1 MNLRQLRYFAK
12 VVEAGNMTRAA
23 AELLVAQPALG
34 MQVRQLE
41 EDLGVALLR
50 RHSRGVETTEAG
62 TLLYQRA
69 CAILGLVEQTRREVA
84 AMAADAVQPVRLGM
98 TSSLILAI
106 GAALA
111 VRVREALP
119 QVRLSLA
126 EEMSHVLVDQLMREE
141 LDLALAYGVPE
152 HPAVARL
159 ALHHEDL
166 VLVTLPDGAPGR
178 PVTLAEALEERLA
191 IPERRDVVRETV
203 TDAAHAAGLEVRLAY
218 EVRSVAAIKGLV
230 LRGEAASIL
239 PYASVLE
246 EVRAGVLDARPVV
259 APVLRRTLYL
269 AWPQR
274 RGPLR
279 QEALLVAEIRATLDA
294 LTVQLAPLAHPA

>member
-12 VVEAGNMTRAA
+12 VVETGNMTRAA

-50 RHSRGVETTEAG
+50 RHSRGVEATPAG
-62 TLLYQRA
+62 ALLYQRA
-69 CAILGLVEQTRREVA
+69 CAILGLVEQTRREIA
-84 AMAADAVQPVRLGM
+84 SMAPDAVQAVRLGM
-98 TSSLILAI
+98 TPSLMLAI

-119 QVRLSLA
+119 HVRLSLA
-126 EEMSHVLVDQLMREE
+126 EEMSHVLVDQLVREE

-152 HPAVARL
+152 HPAVARV

-166 VLVTLPDGAPGR
+166 VLVTLPGGAPRR
-178 PVTLAEALEERLA
+178 PVALAEALEERLA

-203 TDAAHAAGLEVRLAY
+203 TEAAHAAGLEVRLAY
-218 EVRSVAAIKGLV
+218 EVRSIAAIKGLV

-239 PYASVLE
+239 PYASVIS
-246 EVRAGVLDARPVV
+246 EVQAGLLDARAVV
-259 APVLRRTLYL
+259 APALRRTLYL

-274 RGPLR
+274 RGPLPH
-279 QEALLVAEIRATLDA
+279 EAALVAEIRAA
-294 LTVQLAPLAHPA
+294 LEDLTARLGALAHPA

>member
-1 MNLRQLRYFAK
+1 MNLRQLRYFAQ

-23 AELLVAQPALG
+23 AALGVAQPALG

-41 EDLGVALLR
+41 EDLGVALLH
-50 RHSRGVETTEAG
+50 RHSRGVQPTQAG
-62 TLLYQRA
+62 ALLYERA
-69 CAILGLVEQTRREVA
+69 CAILGLVNETRREVA
-84 AMAADAVQPVRLGM
+84 AMATDAVQPVRLGM

-111 VRVREALP
+111 VRVRETLP
-119 QVRLSLA
+119 LLRLSLA
-126 EEMSHVLVDQLMREE
+126 EEMSHVLVDQLLREE

-152 HPAVARL
+152 HPAIARV

-166 VLVTLPDGAPGR
+166 VFVCLPDGPPGR
-178 PVTLAEALEERLA
+178 AIALAEALDARLA
-191 IPERRDVVRETV
+191 IPERRDVVRESV
-203 TDAAHAAGLEVRLAY
+203 TEAAQAAGLEVQLAY

-239 PYASVLE
+239 PYASLIE
-246 EVRAGVLDARPVV
+246 EVQAGQLDARPVV
-259 APVLRRTLYL
+259 APALRRTLYL

-279 QEALLVAEIRATLDA
+279 QQAQLVAEIRATLDP
-294 LTVQLAPLAHPA
+294 LVVRLGPLAHPA

>member
-1 MNLRQLRYFAK
+1 VNLRQLRYFAK
-12 VVEAGNMTRAA
+12 VVETGNMTRAA

-50 RHSRGVETTEAG
+50 RHSRGVEVTDAG
-62 TLLYQRA
+62 ALLYRRS
-69 CAILGLVEQTRREVA
+69 CSILGLVEQTRRDVA
-84 AMAADAVQPVRLGM
+84 AMATDAVQHVRLGM
-98 TSSLILAI
+98 ASSLILSI
-106 GAALA
+106 GATLA

-119 QVRLSLA
+119 QIRLSLA

-152 HPAVARL
+152 HPAVARV

-166 VLVTLPDGAPGR
+166 VLVALPDGAPGR
-178 PVTLAEALEERLA
+178 PVTLAQALEERLA
-191 IPERRDVVRETV
+191 IPERRDMVRETV
-203 TDAAHAAGLEVRLAY
+203 AAAAQAAGLQVCLAY

-239 PYASVLE
+239 PYASVLD
-246 EVRAGVLDARPVV
+246 EVQAGVLDARPVV
-259 APVLRRTLYL
+259 APALRRTLYL

-274 RGPLR
+274 RDPLR
-279 QEALLVAEIRATLDA
+279 QEATLVAEIRATLA
-294 LTVQLAPLAHPA
+294 TLTERLGPLVHPA

>member
-23 AELLVAQPALG
+23 AELGVAQPALG

-41 EDLGVALLR
+41 EDLGVALLH
-50 RHSRGVETTEAG
+50 RHSRGVQATQAG
-62 TLLYQRA
+62 TLLYERA
-69 CAILGLVEQTRREVA
+69 CAIQGLVEQTRREVA
-84 AMAADAVQPVRLGM
+84 AMATDTVQPVRLGM

-119 QVRLSLA
+119 QLRLSLA
-126 EEMSHVLVDQLMREE
+126 EEMSHVLVDQLLREE
-141 LDLALAYGVPE
+141 LDLALAYDVPE
-152 HPAVARL
+152 HPAIARV

-166 VLVTLPDGAPGR
+166 VFVALPEGRPGR
-178 PVTLAEALEERLA
+178 PIALAEALEARLA
-191 IPERRDVVRETV
+191 IPERRDVVREAV
-203 TDAAHAAGLEVRLAY
+203 TEAARAAGLEVQLAY

-239 PYASVLE
+239 PYASLIE
-246 EVRAGVLDARPVV
+246 EVQAGQLDARPVV
-259 APVLRRTLYL
+259 APALRRTLYL

-279 QEALLVAEIRATLDA
+279 QQAQLVAEIRTALQTLVA
-294 LTVQLAPLAHPA
+294 RLGPLGHPA